1 MTSTGL
7 HCKVLLRPD
16 RVSDRRSFQR
26 CADVETPQL
35 FQRLIVI
42 GNDPAILQRSEDN
55 AAGSRQRARAYL
67 DIGDR
72 FCQNLVI
79 YRVEGRDRAVVEI
92 AREGAFLAFPS
103 IDAALG

>member
-1 MTSTGL
+1 MSSTCL
-7 HCKVLLRPD
+7 HGQVLLRPNRVCD
-16 RVSDRRSFQR
+16 RGALEW

-79 YRVEGRDRAVVEI
+79 DGVEGRDGAVVEV

-103 IDAALG
+103 IDAAVG